1 MSGVSDSSLREAM
14 TKGETARRFG
24 HLPFFKGRHDA
35 LPRDTKHI
43 LYPALFRRLS
53 GGRKF
58 VRKKA
63 RQKIDNIAEP
73 DYNVLYCIAEIQP
86 RWNKGPWGR
95 FPIRF
100 LPPGGALSGGRERSA
115 LHQGGC
121 ANVV

>member
-1 MSGVSDSSLREAM
+1 MQRLPGMDLLTIRIPPARGSGYVFHPSSEGWKSLR
-14 TKGETARRFG
+14 
-24 HLPFFKGRHDA
+24 
-35 LPRDTKHI
+35 
-43 LYPALFRRLS
+43 
-53 GGRKF
+53 
-58 VRKKA
+58 KKV